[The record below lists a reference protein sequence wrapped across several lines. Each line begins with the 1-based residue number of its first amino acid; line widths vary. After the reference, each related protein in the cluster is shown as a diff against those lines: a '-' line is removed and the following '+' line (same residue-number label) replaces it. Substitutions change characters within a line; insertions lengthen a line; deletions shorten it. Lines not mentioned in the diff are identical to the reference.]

1 MPDLSHL
8 LPLAPWLLLILAAE
22 FVNGWTDAPNA
33 IATVVSTR
41 VMRPHHA
48 VLMAAVLN
56 LAGTFAGTA
65 VAATIGT
72 GIINPALVDIQTVGA
87 AMMGIVVWSTIAWYY
102 GLPTSES
109 HGLVAGLAG
118 AGLATAGWD
127 ALMWE
132 GWRKVLIGIFFS
144 SFMGFFVGL
153 FFMIAILWVCRKWTP
168 GTVKKV
174 FSRLQIASAAFMAFS
189 HGSNDGQKFMGVF
202 TLALILGG
210 VMPKPAGEAFPIPF
224 WVILMCAITMAI
236 GTASGGWR
244 IIKTM
249 GLRLTKLEPI
259 HGFAAEAASGVTIMV
274 AGSMGVP
281 VSTTHTISTTIM
293 GVGSTR
299 GLSAVKWGVAGS
311 IVAAWILTFPI
322 CGLIAYVTTKLVR

>member
-1 MPDLSHL
+1 MLDLAHL
-8 LPLAPWLLLILAAE
+8 VPLAPWLLLILAAE

-41 VMRPHHA
+41 VMRPHRA

-65 VAATIGT
+65 VAATIGK
-72 GIINPALVDIQTVGA
+72 GIINPDLVDIQTVGA
-87 AMMGIVVWSTIAWYY
+87 AMVGIVVWSTIAWYY

-127 ALMWE
+127 ALLWE
-132 GWRKVLIGIFFS
+132 GWKKVLIGIFYS
-144 SFMGFFVGL
+144 SFLGFFIGL
-153 FFMIAILWVCRKWTP
+153 FFMIAILWICRRWLP

-174 FSRLQIASAAFMAFS
+174 FSRLQILSAAFMAFS

-202 TLALILGG
+202 TLALMLGG
-210 VMPKPAGEAFPIPF
+210 ALPKAEGDAFPIPL
-224 WVILMCAITMAI
+224 WVIVLCAVTMGI

-259 HGFAAEAASGVTIMV
+259 HGFAAESAAGITIMI
-274 AGSMGVP
+274 AGSAGVP
-281 VSTTHTISTTIM
+281 LSTTHTISTTIM

>member
-1 MPDLSHL
+1 MLDIAHL
-8 LPLAPWLLLILAAE
+8 TPLAPWLLLILAAE

-65 VAATIGT
+65 VAATIGK
-72 GIINPALVDIQTVGA
+72 GIINPDLVDIQTVGA

-127 ALMWE
+127 ALLWE

-144 SFMGFFVGL
+144 SFLGLFVGL
-153 FFMIAILWVCRKWTP
+153 FFMIGILWFCRRWAP
-168 GTVKKV
+168 ATVKKV
-174 FSRLQIASAAFMAFS
+174 FSRLQILSAAFMAFS

-210 VMPKPAGEAFPIPF
+210 ALPKPEGDAFPIPL
-224 WVILMCAITMAI
+224 WVIVMCAVTMGV
-236 GTASGGWR
+236 GTATGGWR

-259 HGFAAEAASGVTIMV
+259 HGFAAETAAGITIMA
-274 AGSMGVP
+274 AGSLGVP

>member
-1 MPDLSHL
+1 MLDLAHL
-8 LPLAPWLLLILAAE
+8 VPLAPWLLLILAAE

-41 VMRPHHA
+41 VMRPHRA

-65 VAATIGT
+65 VAATIGK
-72 GIINPALVDIQTVGA
+72 GIINPDLVDIQTVGA
-87 AMMGIVVWSTIAWYY
+87 AMVGIVVWSTIAWYY

-127 ALMWE
+127 ALLWE
-132 GWRKVLIGIFFS
+132 GWKKVLIGIFYS
-144 SFMGFFVGL
+144 SFLGFFIGL
-153 FFMIAILWVCRKWTP
+153 FFMIAILWICRRWLP

-174 FSRLQIASAAFMAFS
+174 FSRLQILSAAFMAFS

-202 TLALILGG
+202 TLALMLGG
-210 VMPKPAGEAFPIPF
+210 ALPKAEGDAFPIPL
-224 WVILMCAITMAI
+224 WVIILCAVTMGI

-259 HGFAAEAASGVTIMV
+259 HGFAAESAAGITIMI
-274 AGSMGVP
+274 AGSAGVP
-281 VSTTHTISTTIM
+281 LSTTHTISTTIM

>member
-1 MPDLSHL
+1 MPDLAHL
-8 LPLAPWLLLILAAE
+8 WSLSPWLLLILAAE
-22 FVNGWTDAPNA
+22 FVNGWTGAPNA

-65 VAATIGT
+65 VAATIGK
-72 GIINPALVDIQTVGA
+72 GIIKPELVDIQTVGS

-118 AGLATAGWD
+118 GGRATAGWD
-127 ALMWE
+127 A
-132 GWRKVLIGIFFS
+132 RKWGGGEKVFIGIFFS
-144 SFMGFFVGL
+144 SFMGFFIGL
-153 FFMIAILWVCRKWTP
+153 FFMIAILWICRRWAP
-168 GTVKKV
+168 ATVKKV
-174 FSRLQIASAAFMAFS
+174 FSRLQILSAAFMAFS

-202 TLALILGG
+202 TLALMLGG
-210 VMPKPAGEAFPIPF
+210 LMPKPTGDEFPIPL
-224 WVILMCAITMAI
+224 WVIVMCAVTMAI

-249 GLRLTKLEPI
+249 GLPL
-259 HGFAAEAASGVTIMV
+259 GA
-274 AGSMGVP
+274 
-281 VSTTHTISTTIM
+281 
-293 GVGSTR
+293 
-299 GLSAVKWGVAGS
+299 
-311 IVAAWILTFPI
+311 
-322 CGLIAYVTTKLVR
+322 

>member
-1 MPDLSHL
+1 MPDFAHL
-8 LPLAPWLLLILAAE
+8 WSLAPWLLLILAAE

-65 VAATIGT
+65 VAATIGK
-72 GIINPALVDIQTVGA
+72 GIINPDLVDIQTVGA

-127 ALMWE
+127 ALLWE
-132 GWRKVLIGIFFS
+132 GWRKVLIGIFYS
-144 SFMGFFVGL
+144 SFLGFFIGL
-153 FFMIAILWVCRKWTP
+153 FFMIAILWVCRRWTP

-174 FSRLQIASAAFMAFS
+174 FSRLQILSAAFMAFG

-202 TLALILGG
+202 TLALMLGG
-210 VMPKPAGEAFPIPF
+210 ALPKASGDSFPIPM
-224 WVILMCAITMAI
+224 WVILLCAVTMAV

-259 HGFAAEAASGVTIMV
+259 HGFAAETASGLTIMI
-274 AGSMGVP
+274 AGHAGVP
-281 VSTTHTISTTIM
+281 LSTTHTIST
-293 GVGSTR
+293 
-299 GLSAVKWGVAGS
+299 
-311 IVAAWILTFPI
+311 
-322 CGLIAYVTTKLVR
+322 

>member
-1 MPDLSHL
+1 MLDVAHL
-8 LPLAPWLLLILAAE
+8 MPLAPWLLLILAAE

-48 VLMAAVLN
+48 VFMAAVLN

-65 VAATIGT
+65 VAATIGK
-72 GIINPALVDIQTVGA
+72 GIINPDLVDIQTVGA
-87 AMMGIVVWSTIAWYY
+87 AMVGIVVWSTIAWYY

-127 ALMWE
+127 ALLWE
-132 GWRKVLIGIFFS
+132 GWRKVLIGIFYS
-144 SFMGFFVGL
+144 SFLGFFIGL
-153 FFMIAILWVCRKWTP
+153 FFMIAIMWVVRRWAP
-168 GTVKKV
+168 RTVKKV
-174 FSRLQIASAAFMAFS
+174 FSRLQILSAAFMAFS

-202 TLALILGG
+202 TLALMLGG
-210 VMPKPAGEAFPIPF
+210 ALPKAEGDAFPIPL
-224 WVILMCAITMAI
+224 WVIIMCAVTMGI
-236 GTASGGWR
+236 GTATGGWR

-259 HGFAAEAASGVTIMV
+259 HGFAAETAAGMTIMI
-274 AGSMGVP
+274 AGSAGVP
-281 VSTTHTISTTIM
+281 LSTTHTISTTIM

-311 IVAAWILTFPI
+311 IVAAWILTFPV